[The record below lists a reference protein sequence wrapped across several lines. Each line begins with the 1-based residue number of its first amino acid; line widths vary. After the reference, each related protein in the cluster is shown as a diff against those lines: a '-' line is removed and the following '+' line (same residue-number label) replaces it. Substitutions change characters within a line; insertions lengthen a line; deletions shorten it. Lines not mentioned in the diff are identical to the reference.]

1 MLFEYK
7 YVIKLNYQFIVIKV
21 EVEFDIFG
29 HYERRIDLHSF
40 YPAKGCYILDI
51 ILYIWSVLLL
61 CQ

>member
-51 ILYIWSVLLL
+51 ILYI
-61 CQ
+61 